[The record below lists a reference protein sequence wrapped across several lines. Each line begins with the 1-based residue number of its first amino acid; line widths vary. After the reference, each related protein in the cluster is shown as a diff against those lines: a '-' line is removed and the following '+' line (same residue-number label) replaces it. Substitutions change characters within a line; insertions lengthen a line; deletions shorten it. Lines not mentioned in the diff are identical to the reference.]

1 MMHTDSTNVKSKPGS
16 APAGRPPSKKS
27 AQSEATQRKLL
38 RAARRLFAKHGYA
51 KVGTEEIVRAAGVT
65 RGALYHQFADKRE
78 LFAAVFE
85 ETEAE
90 LIAESA
96 RRAAH
101 AKDPVEALRGG
112 FLGWLDA
119 CSEPGTQRI
128 VLVDAPAVLGW
139 EEWREI
145 GERLGLGVTMAA
157 LQAGMDAGALAPQ
170 PVRPLAHVVVGAI
183 DEAAL
188 YIARAKDQ
196 ETARAE
202 MTQILDRLVD
212 SLRA

>member
-1 MMHTDSTNVKSKPGS
+1 MMHTDSTDVKSQPRS

-90 LIAESA
+90 LIAEAISA
-96 RRAAH
+96 QVAVD
-101 AKDPVEALRGG
+101 DPVDALRGA
-112 FLGWLDA
+112 FIAWLDA
-119 CSEPGTQRI
+119 CSEPAAQRI
-128 VLVDAPAVLGW
+128 ILVDAPGVLGW
-139 EEWREI
+139 EQWRAI
-145 GERLGLGVTMAA
+145 GEQLGLGGTMAA
-157 LQAGMDAGALAPQ
+157 LQMGMDAGAFAKL
-170 PVRPLAHVVVGAI
+170 PVRPLAHVVVAAV

-188 YIARAKDQ
+188 YVARAEDK

-202 MTQILDRLVD
+202 MKQILDRLVD